1 MNSYLIVLIN
11 YNNWQ
16 DTLECID
23 SLLNAGVEYSAIF
36 VIENGSTNDSYDK
49 LKSHLPRVNIIKTDC
64 NLGFSRGNNLGIK
77 DGIKKDV
84 EYIILLNNDTIVERN
99 SIKILID
106 EMNKNTDVSIGT
118 GQIRYYPEKD
128 KIWYAGGKL
137 ITWRGL
143 AKHNK
148 FSEKR
153 NTEYSQ
159 KPLMTSF
166 ISGCYMCIR
175 TSHIKDLGLLN
186 EKFFL
191 YLEDIEYSARAINKK
206 MKLMY
211 VSGSVIYHKWRGE
224 TKLKYQT
231 LYYAVRN
238 RKLLIDL
245 AFPIRAKFY
254 FQIAIFTKMIYWL
267 ITDGELFRAAKRGLE
282 DYKKSYFGPIRLS

>member
-23 SLLNAGVEYSAIF
+23 SLLNAGVEYSDIF
-36 VIENGSTNDSYDK
+36 VIENGSTNDSYNK
-49 LKSHLPRVNIIKTDC
+49 LKSQLSELNIERTDS
-64 NLGFSRGNNLGIK
+64 NLGFSGGNNLGMK
-77 DGIKKDV
+77 YGIKKGV
-84 EYIILLNNDTIVERN
+84 EYIILLNNDTIVEKN
-99 SIKILID
+99 SIKILIN
-106 EMNKNTDVSIGT
+106 EMNKNTEVSIGT
-118 GQIRYYPEKD
+118 GLIRCYPEKD

-137 ITWRGL
+137 IAWRGL

-148 FSEKR
+148 FLENR
-153 NTEYSQ
+153 GTEYSQ
-159 KPLMTSF
+159 KPSLTTF

-175 TSHIKDLGLLN
+175 TSHLKDLGLLN

-206 MKLMY
+206 MKLIY
-211 VSGSVIYHKWRGE
+211 VPASVIYHKWRGG

-245 AFPIRAKFY
+245 VFPTIAKFY
-254 FQIAIFTKMIYWL
+254 FQIVIFLKMIYWF
-267 ITDGELFRAAKRGLE
+267 ITDRELFYAAKRGLK
-282 DYKKSYFGPIRLS
+282 DYKKRYFGPI